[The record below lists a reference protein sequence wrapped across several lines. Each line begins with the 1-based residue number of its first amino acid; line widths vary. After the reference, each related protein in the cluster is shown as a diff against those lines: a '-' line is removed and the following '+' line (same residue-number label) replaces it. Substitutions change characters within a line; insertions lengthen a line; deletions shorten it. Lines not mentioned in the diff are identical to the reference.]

1 MGVMRIQ
8 EGMKESELALGCTF
22 SFEKLT
28 SAEPGKLVTI
38 SLD

>member
-1 MGVMRIQ
+1 M
-8 EGMKESELALGCTF
+8 SELALGCTF

-28 SAEPGKLVTI
+28 SAEPGKLVAV